1 MDNNFDAFTG
11 VRKFFFARYLRIE
24 MVRALA
30 FRDKGPGD
38 GPTAGS

>member
-1 MDNNFDAFTG
+1 MNNNFDAFTG

-38 GPTAGS
+38 GSPAGS